1 MVLIKYQA
9 HFVQVNE
16 RKNDTKC
23 QKEKIKYLAYVENK
37 NSRGEHVIASLAHMV
52 PV

>member
-9 HFVQVNE
+9 HFVLVNE

-23 QKEKIKYLAYVENK
+23 QREKIKHLSYVAYKIPVN
-37 NSRGEHVIASLAHMV
+37 VIASFAHIV
-52 PV
+52 QF